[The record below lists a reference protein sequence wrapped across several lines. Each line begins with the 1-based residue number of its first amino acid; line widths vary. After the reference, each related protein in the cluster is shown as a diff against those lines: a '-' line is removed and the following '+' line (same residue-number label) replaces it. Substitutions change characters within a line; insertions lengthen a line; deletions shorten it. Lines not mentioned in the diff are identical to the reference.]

1 MCLIP
6 KAPKAP
12 VIPERQ
18 AAQTPQDPVD
28 ARTGINARRRRG
40 MWAAIMTSPSGTA
53 GPPATTGTPGY

>member
-18 AAQTPQDPVD
+18 QVQTPQEPTDTRV
-28 ARTGINARRRRG
+28 GLNARRRRG
-40 MWAAIMTSPSGTA
+40 MWAAIMTSPRGTA
-53 GPPATTGTPGY
+53 GAPATTGTPGY